1 MWPSAAPSHKSR
13 VVAASHLSPDQD
25 EASDVHL
32 LSGALLAIQLLPPSL
47 EMKIGLGHPS
57 GPPPA
62 ATANLVASAEE
73 ATALQSNWL
82 DQVSLQFCA
91 ELVEVQ
97 IPPLRLTITN
107 LAPSAED
114 ATDDK
119 PP

>member
-82 DQVSLQFCA
+82 DQVSLQSRGH
-91 ELVEVQ
+91 
-97 IPPLRLTITN
+97 PP
-107 LAPSAED
+107 
-114 ATDDK
+114 
-119 PP
+119 PPTARHPPRRRRRRMARRRRQPRSK